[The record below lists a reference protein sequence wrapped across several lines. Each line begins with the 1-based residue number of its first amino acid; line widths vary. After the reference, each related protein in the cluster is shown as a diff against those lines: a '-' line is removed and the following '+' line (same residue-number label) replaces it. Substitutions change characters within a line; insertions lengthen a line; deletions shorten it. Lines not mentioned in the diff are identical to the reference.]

1 LLPQISG
8 ISAGLSRWCAWPPPL
23 FGFVSDSGLS
33 QHTKNA
39 RQFATRL
46 NNFTPELGSLSKGR
60 AFIARIIKGNSMRF
74 GLNFTVKA
82 IIISGLLTHGAA
94 AQTSSQ
100 AGGQPVSQ
108 SAGDTSRPVQAGSAT
123 DMANA
128 AVPPV
133 WLNAGTL
140 AETAETTALATS
152 TYHQPTG
159 FLPGMKP

>member
-1 LLPQISG
+1 M
-8 ISAGLSRWCAWPPPL
+8 AAPL
-23 FGFVSDSGLS
+23 YWLCGFGFEADSGFG
-33 QHTKNA
+33 QHTEKVPGRHEKSPMPSASN
-39 RQFATRL
+39 R
-46 NNFTPELGSLSKGR
+46 PCR

-82 IIISGLLTHGAA
+82 IIISGLLMHGAA

-100 AGGQPVSQ
+100 ASGQP
-108 SAGDTSRPVQAGSAT
+108 AGQQPASAT
-123 DMANA
+123 DTAVHGSGENMAQSA
-128 AVPPV
+128 AIPPE

-140 AETAETTALATS
+140 AESAESTALSTS